1 MCHAHRHTHSHPT
14 PALAYVILKY
24 FVLKKLFDAR
34 CAAYQNVHKKCSSN
48 FNSLNNGTVGQEC
61 LERTMQNTEHV
72 KMKPVEEGYL
82 IWNETKGFRV

>member
-1 MCHAHRHTHSHPT
+1 MCATPTDTPTAPNTH
-14 PALAYVILKY
+14 LAYVILKY

-61 LERTMQNTEHV
+61 LKRNMRSTKYV
-72 KMKPVEEGYL
+72 KVKPL
-82 IWNETKGFRV
+82 KLN